1 MGEAIERRL
10 SMPSGSVHDLRY
22 LYAVV
27 AALARRNGRVQQSKA
42 TLQYLAKAINDYN
55 EAKASR
61 FGLSFKPR
69 GVNTEVV
76 KNVVDEIRDLRLIV
90 VEDEYLALTD
100 AGQNVAALIDKG
112 DSQRLKT
119 TFGAL
124 ILETYTVFESFLTVL
139 KRTSR
144 GYGIPIP
151 SVNASLYDRYQEN
164 PEKIGAAY
172 LGILG
177 DQCPGLALNPDRLA
191 VSFAEVKITSIEKRT
206 RRIEAL
212 QSILEKHVIQQAFDP
227 VIKSRRV
234 YDFVRA
240 RTTFLEFTNYAI
252 LEFGG
257 TPAELTYTISDFS
270 LTFAHDVRT
279 VEYASG
285 TVYVNSPSYEEVLD
299 EFRSS
304 ISRAYGAK
312 SDEFGYAKIAEVRD
326 QVCRELR
333 VSDNL
338 FDEYLKRLYREEP
351 NWLSLTY
358 SGASDIVTEKR
369 LPIVFEKPVRELF
382 TLLRLTQRR

>member
-1 MGEAIERRL
+1 MGGAIKKRL
-10 SMPSGSVHDLRY
+10 SMPSGNVQDLRY
-22 LYAVV
+22 LYAAL
-27 AALARRNGRVQQSKA
+27 AALARRNGRVQQGKA

-69 GVNTEVV
+69 GVNIGVI
-76 KNVVDEIRDLRLIV
+76 KNVVNEIRDLRLIV
-90 VEDEYLALTD
+90 VEDEYLVLTN

-124 ILETYTVFESFLTVL
+124 ILETYAVFESFLTVL
-139 KRTSR
+139 KRTPR
-144 GYGIPIP
+144 GCGIPIP
-151 SVNASLYDRYQEN
+151 SVNAPLYDRYQEN
-164 PEKIGAAY
+164 PKQIGAAY
-172 LGILG
+172 LSILG

-206 RRIEAL
+206 RRIEAI
-212 QSILEKHVIQQAFDP
+212 QSILEKHVIQQAFAP
-227 VIKSRRV
+227 LIKSRRI
-234 YDFVRA
+234 YDFVRS

-252 LEFGG
+252 FDFGG
-257 TPAELTYTISDFS
+257 IPAELTYTTSDFS
-270 LTFAHDVRT
+270 PTFAHDMRT

-285 TVYVNSPSYEEVLD
+285 TVYVNSPGYEEVLD

-338 FDEYLKRLYREEP
+338 FDDYLRRLYREEP

-358 SGASDIVTEKR
+358 SGASDIVTEKH
-369 LPIVFEKPVRELF
+369 LPIVFERPVRELF
-382 TLLRLTQRR
+382 TLLRITQRR